1 MSFLFQV
8 QDLSWADSARPFDT
22 EAEMW
27 LSQPNY
33 EHEVAYARD
42 TKGKF
47 QGVRPEVGGW
57 GFASGAPGPTPPI
70 PPGEE
75 NVLDRAGEDILDR
88 FGQNIVSR

>member
-57 GFASGAPGPTPPI
+57 GYASGAPGPTPPT

-75 NVLDRAGEDILDR
+75 NILDRAGEEILDR
-88 FGQNIVSR
+88 SGQNVVSR